1 MISDAGM
8 GTHPHSVPASS
19 QHIIRTI
26 KADFLSSFYQF
37 DFALCTMAPPSSAGS
52 HDNLL
57 AVVASA
63 SLFVTTAI
71 LSQWIRSNSRIRSA
85 VCDDCREFLFPG
97 SSPAVSL
104 EGDDRGRGGTSEEIS
119 QWYATRRLEDRLSFH
134 NLQEMTDPRPS
145 VEDDAFEGEFS
156 DNRAVESAAD
166 FYPRNTNWTH
176 FERDSFDVDTCS
188 GNGAAVNGGTV
199 PGVHRSLEGDDDDDE
214 DAGFS
219 TAGSEEDHFVWT
231 QEARQYAHRPK
242 RNITSS
248 ESVRDPALV
257 NSTTPTA
264 LSRAVSLDDRIIC
277 NPEERQRNHITPPR
291 SLMHPAGTQEPHCDV
306 LPRSQMRR
314 TLSNP
319 ALASSPSLVGM
330 NMNGPNGQR
339 HRLDAQDRTLSNHVR
354 HQNRAAR
361 ASYNARIMPNTLTLI
376 RHGQS
381 IGNVDEKLYSTTPDN
396 AMPLTKLGWEQAQ
409 QAGRCLKE
417 RILRQGADGDGVHF
431 IVSPYV
437 RTVETFHGIVSA
449 WCDPSEFNH
458 IADRDL
464 RLKAWYS
471 RLLELGLTWHED
483 PRIREQGTYA
493 ILLFHDRILFAC
505 HLTFLFIFSI
515 NLAADFGNFQ
525 ESQNIIRAKNERHRF
540 GAFYYRFPHGESAS
554 DVSVLLRT

>member
-1 MISDAGM
+1 
-8 GTHPHSVPASS
+8 
-19 QHIIRTI
+19 
-26 KADFLSSFYQF
+26 
-37 DFALCTMAPPSSAGS
+37 MAPPPPAAGAN
-52 HDNLL
+52 DNLL

-63 SLFVTTAI
+63 SLFVTSVI
-71 LSQWIRSNSRIRSA
+71 LSQWIRSNRRIRSA
-85 VCDDCREFLFPG
+85 VCDDCREFLFP
-97 SSPAVSL
+97 SSSISAAASL
-104 EGDDRGRGGTSEEIS
+104 EGDDRGRGTSEEIL
-119 QWYATRRLEDRLSFH
+119 QWYATRRLEDRLSFQ
-134 NLQEMTDPRPS
+134 NLHEMTDPRPD
-145 VEDDAFEGEFS
+145 VEDDSFEGEFS

-166 FYPRNTNWTH
+166 FYPRNKNWTH

-188 GNGAAVNGGTV
+188 GNGGVANGVVNGGNGTV
-199 PGVHRSLEGDDDDDE
+199 PSVYRSLEGDDDDDDE

-231 QEARQYAHRPK
+231 QEARQYERYPK
-242 RNITSS
+242 GNICSG
-248 ESVRDPALV
+248 EQDMDPALV
-257 NSTTPTA
+257 TSATSTP
-264 LSRAVSLDDRIIC
+264 LSRAYSLDDRIIC
-277 NPEERQRNHITPPR
+277 NHQERQRNQTTPLCP
-291 SLMHPAGTQEPHCDV
+291 LIHPSGTGGTQKPHCDA

-319 ALASSPSLVGM
+319 ALASSPSLVEM
-330 NMNGPNGQR
+330 
-339 HRLDAQDRTLSNHVR
+339 HRLDAHDRTLSNHVR

-381 IGNVDEKLYSTTPDN
+381 LGNVDEKLYSTTPDN

-449 WCDPSEFNH
+449 WCDPSDFNH
-458 IADRDL
+458 ITDRDL

-483 PRIREQGTYA
+483 PRIREQGT
-493 ILLFHDRILFAC
+493 
-505 HLTFLFIFSI
+505 
-515 NLAADFGNFQ
+515 
-525 ESQNIIRAKNERHRF
+525 
-540 GAFYYRFPHGESAS
+540 
-554 DVSVLLRT
+554 

>member
-1 MISDAGM
+1 MV
-8 GTHPHSVPASS
+8 H
-19 QHIIRTI
+19 
-26 KADFLSSFYQF
+26 
-37 DFALCTMAPPSSAGS
+37 PSSAAGS
-52 HDNLL
+52 NDNLL

-71 LSQWIRSNSRIRSA
+71 ISQWIRNNKRIRSS
-85 VCDDCREFLFPG
+85 VCDDCREFLFASTCHSRLEG
-97 SSPAVSL
+97 SDVAASSD
-104 EGDDRGRGGTSEEIS
+104 GDDRHQEEIL

-134 NLQEMTDPRPS
+134 NLHEMTDPRPDN
-145 VEDDAFEGEFS
+145 VEEDAFEGEFS

-166 FYPRNTNWTH
+166 FYPRNKNWTH

-188 GNGAAVNGGTV
+188 GNGATNGANGGNGVANNGANNGTV
-199 PGVHRSLEGDDDDDE
+199 PGVYRSLEGDDDDDE

-219 TAGSEEDHFVWT
+219 TAGSDEDHFVWT
-231 QEARQYAHRPK
+231 QARHYERRPK
-242 RNITSS
+242 RNIC
-248 ESVRDPALV
+248 
-257 NSTTPTA
+257 STTPTPSTTPIA
-264 LSRAVSLDDRIIC
+264 LSRAISLDDRVIW
-277 NPEERQRNHITPPR
+277 NHEERLRNQTA
-291 SLMHPAGTQEPHCDV
+291 SPACPLLPIQEPHCDA
-306 LPRSQMRR
+306 LPQSQMRR

-319 ALASSPSLVGM
+319 ALASSPSL
-330 NMNGPNGQR
+330 
-339 HRLDAQDRTLSNHVR
+339 HRLDAHDRTLSNHVR

-417 RILRQGADGDGVHF
+417 KILRQGADGDGVHF

-458 IADRDL
+458 IIDRDL

-483 PRIREQGTYA
+483 PRIREQGT
-493 ILLFHDRILFAC
+493 
-505 HLTFLFIFSI
+505 
-515 NLAADFGNFQ
+515 
-525 ESQNIIRAKNERHRF
+525 
-540 GAFYYRFPHGESAS
+540 
-554 DVSVLLRT
+554 